1 MKEFT
6 LRQKLAALSL
16 AVLIFIAGMQVGQ
29 GGFYATSN
37 KLSTIQNELPSD
49 LDYSS
54 VEQVYDDLRA
64 NFDGQLQVD
73 KLLDGLKQG
82 LVAASG
88 DPYTEYMSPEKA
100 KEFQSQLDGSIEG
113 IGAQLGK
120 NNDGNIIIVAP
131 VDGTPAKKAGLLSND
146 IIAEVNGEST
156 NGWTVD
162 EAVKKIRGEQGTN
175 VKLRIIRKESSD
187 LTLDITRAKIT
198 IPSTEY
204 KMLDNSIGYIRISQ
218 FSSDT
223 SELTKSA
230 ANDLKRQNA
239 KSIILD
245 LRGNPGGYLD
255 AAVDVSSLWL
265 NNKVV
270 LEEKRGGATIETYRS
285 SKNTILEGIPT
296 IVLIDGGSA
305 SASEITAGAL
315 KDNGVATLMGTK
327 SFGKG
332 SVQNPTVLNNGGM
345 LKVTVARW
353 FTPNGKNIDKE
364 GIEPDKNVEITSE
377 NIKDGIDSQLEAAIN
392 ELRGM

>member
-120 NNDGNIIIVAP
+120 NNDGNIIIVAT

-285 SKNTILEGIPT
+285 SKNTILEGMPT

>member
-285 SKNTILEGIPT
+285 SKNTILEGMPT